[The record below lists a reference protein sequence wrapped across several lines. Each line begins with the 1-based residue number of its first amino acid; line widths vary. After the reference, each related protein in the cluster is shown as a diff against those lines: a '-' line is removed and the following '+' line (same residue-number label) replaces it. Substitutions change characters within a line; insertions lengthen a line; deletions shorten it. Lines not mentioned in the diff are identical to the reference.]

1 MPHDRTLNPW
11 HVLRVPRPQHVGN
24 TALYEF
30 ALTQIL
36 ERAGFP
42 IYTPYR
48 VEMRYRNKFD
58 RARRQ
63 NKRERDFPL
72 IVGYIFI
79 RIEGERQWGEL
90 FRRGLVRCLMGLNG
104 ALYSFSDRW
113 IAEKQRSFGRHWAK
127 RTEDEIENGRKF
139 ETENIAP
146 GYQAFMDTFKEFEV
160 GDTACFRFGT
170 LAGQE
175 VKVTEILD
183 TKARIMFKLFGI
195 DQEQLVP
202 IIELEKAE

>member
-1 MPHDRTLNPW
+1 MIQSMTAPPW

-36 ERAGFP
+36 ERAGFTL
-42 IYTPYR
+42 YTPYR

-58 RARRQ
+58 RARRE

-79 RIEGERQWGEL
+79 RIEGGKQWNEL
-90 FRRGLVRCLMGLNG
+90 FRRGLLRFLMGRDG
-104 ALYSFSDRW
+104 SLYSFSDRW
-113 IAEKQRSFGRHWAK
+113 IVEKQRSFGRHWAQ
-127 RTEDEIENGRKF
+127 RTEDEVENGRQE

-146 GYQAFMDTFKEFEV
+146 GYQAFMDTFKEFEA

-175 VKVTEILD
+175 VEVTEILD